1 MSRFRD
7 IVFALVDEVESRVLG
22 LLYAGGDVVRHLL
35 VGTLIRLIA
44 LTVEFAEDVIGE
56 GFSLFRA
63 GLEVVLGTPSDE
75 PLSPDSVEETD

>member
-35 VGTLIRLIA
+35 VGSLIRIID
-44 LTVEFAEDVIGE
+44 LTVGFAEDVIEE

-75 PLSPDSVEETD
+75 SLSPDSMEETD